1 MTLRRQA
8 VFISSTSKDLEEV
21 RGAVHEAIRETSYL
35 EPVSMEYFLADPR
48 TPQQLC
54 EEKVQSCALFLG
66 IIGDRRGWEP
76 EGDRGQR
83 SITQIEYETAIAEKI
98 PPYMAILPEGVLAP
112 HTDDNEQDEQKQARH
127 QDFRT
132 KLLSSHGC
140 IVKFENKDKLA
151 RQLVQSITNQLM
163 AEIFKQQEQQTATEP
178 LPADIEASQRKAVE
192 EAIEEHMLDPEQIL
206 AEGAEIDTATLID
219 QFAEKAEQTQA
230 KALAYYKYMGALAF
244 QNHTQKALTAY
255 TRAVTLDP
263 DDAESWN
270 RLGHIQMRLG
280 QLEVAKQSYK
290 KVLALGNQLADKG
303 YIAVATGNLGA
314 IYLTQGDLSRAEE
327 HHRRALAMAEE
338 LGLKD
343 GMASELGNLGV
354 IYLTQGDLPR
364 AEEHHRRALA
374 LEEELGRKEGM
385 AAQLGN
391 LGLIYRKQGDLP
403 RAEEYLRRSLA
414 LNEELGRKEGMANQ
428 LGNLGVIYK
437 TQGDLSRAEEYH
449 RCALALEEE
458 LGRKEGMAAQLGN
471 LGLIYWKQGDLP
483 RAEEHHRRALIL
495 NEELGRKEGM
505 AYDLGN
511 LGLIYWTQGDLHRA
525 CQHWQQALTL
535 FKEVGMQPQIEQTQK
550 LLEDAGC

>member
-1 MTLRRQA
+1 MTLQRQA

-54 EEKVQSCALFLG
+54 EEKVQACALFLG

-98 PPYMAILPEGVLAP
+98 PPYMAILPKGALAP
-112 HTDDNEQDEQKQARH
+112 HTDDKEQDEQKQARH
-127 QDFRT
+127 QAFRT

-140 IVKFENKDKLA
+140 IDKFENKDKLA

-163 AEIFKQQEQQTATEP
+163 AESFKQQEQQTATEP
-178 LPADIEASQRKAVE
+178 LSADIEASQRKAVE

-244 QNHTQKALTAY
+244 QNHTEKALTAY

-270 RLGHIQMRLG
+270 QLGIIQKRLG
-280 QLEVAKQSYK
+280 QLQAAKQSYK
-290 KVLALGNQLADKG
+290 KVLALGNQLADKTL
-303 YIAVATGNLGA
+303 IAIATGNLGL
-314 IYLTQGDLSRAEE
+314 IYQIQGDLTRAEE
-327 HHRRALAMAEE
+327 HHRRALVLEEE
-338 LGLKD
+338 LGRKE
-343 GMASELGNLGV
+343 GMANQLGNLGL
-354 IYLTQGDLPR
+354 IYRTQGDLPR

-385 AAQLGN
+385 ASELGN
-391 LGLIYRKQGDLP
+391 LGLIYRTQGNLPRAEEHFRRTLVLEEELGRKEGIARALGNLGGVYQTQGDLP
-403 RAEEYLRRSLA
+403 RAEEHHHRALA

-428 LGNLGVIYK
+428 LGNLGLIYK
-437 TQGDLSRAEEYH
+437 AH
-449 RCALALEEE
+449 
-458 LGRKEGMAAQLGN
+458 
-471 LGLIYWKQGDLP
+471 GDLP
-483 RAEEHHRRALIL
+483 C
-495 NEELGRKEGM
+495 
-505 AYDLGN
+505 
-511 LGLIYWTQGDLHRA
+511 A
-525 CQHWQQALTL
+525 CQHWHQALTL
-535 FKEVGMQPQIEQTQK
+535 FKEVGMQPQIELVQSC
-550 LLEDAGC
+550 LDEAGCSEQAS